1 MPKKV
6 AASPCFA
13 LTVTS
18 FAGRPLQSKAL
29 CRTRPAV
36 PARVSIR
43 RARATASGPDTDAA
57 SEADKSVDV
66 INGADDAPDAA
77 TATPEEPAKLVTDDF
92 ADRVPGKITLDD
104 IQLAQQRTALEQYS
118 AELRKE
124 RIEEER
130 EASRL
135 FGWVPYAETL
145 NGRLA
150 MFFIVTGLLT
160 EYWTGYNIPE
170 QVELMARTLGIL

>member
-1 MPKKV
+1 M
-6 AASPCFA
+6 
-13 LTVTS
+13 TT
-18 FAGRPLQSKAL
+18 FAGRSLQSKSV
-29 CRTRPAV
+29 CRSRPAV
-36 PARVSIR
+36 PARLSIR
-43 RARATASGPDTDAA
+43 RARAAASGPETDAA
-57 SEADKSVDV
+57 AEADNAVEV
-66 INGADDAPDAA
+66 IQGGDAA
-77 TATPEEPAKLVTDDF
+77 PEAVPSTPSEPTKPTSDDF
-92 ADRVPGKITLDD
+92 SERVPGKITLDE
-104 IQLAQQRTALEQYS
+104 IALAKQRTALEQYS
-118 AELRKE
+118 AELRKK